1 MDLNKEAVA
10 LQAAATRLLMQRWRT
25 NAWIWV
31 SHDEAQIFAPY
42 PMSNGP
48 SVKTTPQKT
57 RFRSVNNYKE
67 FTYR

>member
-1 MDLNKEAVA
+1 MDLGWTSELAFFV
-10 LQAAATRLLMQRWRT
+10 L
-25 NAWIWV
+25 
-31 SHDEAQIFAPY
+31 SHEEAQSFAPC